1 LNGEILSHIPIHLD
15 SLWREKKNKNW
26 LNIHAHLHQKYV
38 TLPPNHM
45 QMINGMRSEDPRYFS
60 VCVERI
66 GYKPI
71 SIDEI
76 RNLTNPKSVV

>member
-1 LNGEILSHIPIHLD
+1 MERMHGIEG
-15 SLWREKKNKNW
+15 KK
-26 LNIHAHLHQKYV
+26 
-38 TLPPNHM
+38 
-45 QMINGMRSEDPRYFS
+45 DPRYFS